1 MRFSLMDK
9 FWLILLFFTHPLCII
24 FAGWVWEDAQANERK
39 TSSCP
44 GIKIFDIRTHL
55 VGTFLLEETLHLLI
69 FISVT
74 EAKETSCG
82 VTKRYLLQNHKNRF
96 HLNMKGIHKY
106 VFWRIKKIQ
115 TFKRN
120 FKRKCYTYIQE
131 LWKEK
136 DFILLYQRFFR
147 KLFQKITIFL
157 FLKIITGTSAT
168 TTCK

>member
-1 MRFSLMDK
+1 MYK
-9 FWLILLFFTHPLCII
+9 YYVPII
-24 FAGWVWEDAQANERK
+24 FAGWVWEDARANEHK

-106 VFWRIKKIQ
+106 VFWRIKKSKLLKGTSKENVIH
-115 TFKRN
+115 TYKSYEKKKILFCFINVFLENCFK
-120 FKRKCYTYIQE
+120 
-131 LWKEK
+131 
-136 DFILLYQRFFR
+136 
-147 KLFQKITIFL
+147 KLQYSY
-157 FLKIITGTSAT
+157 FLKS
-168 TTCK
+168 